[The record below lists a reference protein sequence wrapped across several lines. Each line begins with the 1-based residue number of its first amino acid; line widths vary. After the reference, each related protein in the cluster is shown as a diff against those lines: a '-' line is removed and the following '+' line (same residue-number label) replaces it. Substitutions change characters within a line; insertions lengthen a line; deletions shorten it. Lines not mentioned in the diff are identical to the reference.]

1 VTAAPSADGPADGRP
16 VARPRRGVVLAAGI
30 GSRLRPVTDDTPKA
44 LVAVG
49 GRPLVDRALDD
60 LADAGVSEA
69 VVTVHDRADRVAAH
83 LAGRARPAVRLSR
96 EDRLLG
102 GGGGLLRALP
112 MLGGEPFFALDC
124 DALRLDGPVPALERL
139 ARAWDPAAMDALV
152 LVMSTAKGIGM
163 ADRGDLFVDP
173 LGRARLPAEREI
185 APFAFA
191 SAQILSPALFAGLE
205 EGGFPHRVLWERA
218 AERERLWAVVHDGA
232 CLQVLTPESLEL
244 ADQLLDERR
253 ARWVEP

>member
-1 VTAAPSADGPADGRP
+1 MTAVPSPDGPP

-30 GSRLRPVTDDTPKA
+30 GSRLRPITDETPKP

-49 GRPLVDRALDD
+49 GRPLVDRALDA
-60 LADAGVSEA
+60 LAAADVEEA
-69 VVTVHDRADRVAAH
+69 VVTVHYRADQVAAH
-83 LAGRARPAVRLSR
+83 LADRARPRVRLSR

-102 GGGGLLRALP
+102 AGGGLLHALP
-112 MLGGEPFFALDC
+112 LLGDEPFYALDC
-124 DALRLDGPVPALERL
+124 DALRLDGPVPALDRL
-139 ARAWDPAAMDALV
+139 ARAWDPALMDALV
-152 LVMSTAKGIGM
+152 LAMSTAKGIGM

-185 APFAFA
+185 APFAYA
-191 SAQILSPALFAGLE
+191 SAQILSPGLFEGLGE
-205 EGGFPHRVLWERA
+205 AEPFPHRVLWERA
-218 AERERLWAVVHDGA
+218 AERGRLWAVVHDGA

-244 ADQLLDERR
+244 ALELLDERR